1 MSNQKSLISGI
12 GNLSNI
18 KKYYDDWSVKYDL
31 TLNNW
36 DYQAP
41 KKSARILKQ
50 RILSHPKN
58 ILDLACGTGLFG
70 HELNKIYKN
79 SNIYGSDISYQCIK
93 IAKEK
98 NIYKN
103 LKKLD
108 FETKYDYKIRF
119 DLISLIGAMT
129 YCRNFNKLF
138 SIINYYLNK
147 KGFFIFSHRI
157 DLWQTQDFDNIL
169 KKFSNNL
176 KINYISRPS
185 NYLPLNNDF
194 KDKIKIRIVLL
205 QKC

>member
-1 MSNQKSLISGI
+1 MLKKKSLITGI
-12 GNLSNI
+12 GNLKNI
-18 KKYYDDWSVKYDL
+18 KKYYDDWSEKYDE

-36 DYQAP
+36 NYQAP
-41 KKSARILKQ
+41 KKCARILKQ

-70 HELNKIYKN
+70 HELNKIYN
-79 SNIYGSDISYQCIK
+79 HSNIYGSDISYKSIK

-98 NIYKN
+98 NIYKK
-103 LKKLD
+103 LKKLN
-108 FETKYDYKIRF
+108 FETKHDYKIRF

-129 YCRNFNKLF
+129 YCKNFNKLF
-138 SIINYYLNK
+138 LIIDYYLNK

-157 DLWQTQDFDNIL
+157 DLWQVQDFDNIL
-169 KKFSNNL
+169 KKFSKNL
-176 KINYISRPS
+176 KINYISRPC
-185 NYLPLNNDF
+185 NYLPCNNDF